1 MKALYRIV
9 IYNAGILK
17 PEAIIRTETR
27 KFKAADDAIIYAY
40 DLMKEL
46 NAKDFSVLRIN

>member
-17 PEAIIRTETR
+17 PEAIIKTET
-27 KFKAADDAIIYAY
+27 KNFKAADDAIIYAY
-40 DLMKEL
+40 DLTKEL
-46 NAKDFSVLRIN
+46 KAKDFSVLRVN

>member
-17 PEAIIRTETR
+17 PEAIIRTET
-27 KFKAADDAIIYAY
+27 KNFKAADDAIVYAY
-40 DLMKEL
+40 DLMIALK
-46 NAKDFSVLRIN
+46 AKDFSVLRIN

>member
-27 KFKAADDAIIYAY
+27 KFKAADDAMIYAY
-40 DLMKEL
+40 NLMKEL
-46 NAKDFSVLRIN
+46 NAKDFSVLRIL